1 MKEHGSNFGDFFYH
15 CRVKNFCTI
24 SEIFKKTGISVTQIS
39 NIEKGKHCP
48 NMFTVVALMEA
59 IGYGVF
65 VAKDDDKNFLIR
77 VENFS
82 ELLMELLPDYNMRIL
97 AKQTKIPYS
106 TLVYMN
112 MGKGGSMNN
121 VPKLLKAMGYSIFF
135 RQLEQY
141 PEKKMPNSYK
151 RRE

>member
-1 MKEHGSNFGDFFYH
+1 MKEHGSNFGEFFYH

-65 VAKDDDKNFLIR
+65 VARMTI
-77 VENFS
+77 
-82 ELLMELLPDYNMRIL
+82 
-97 AKQTKIPYS
+97 KI
-106 TLVYMN
+106 
-112 MGKGGSMNN
+112 
-121 VPKLLKAMGYSIFF
+121 F
-135 RQLEQY
+135 
-141 PEKKMPNSYK
+141 
-151 RRE
+151 

>member
-1 MKEHGSNFGDFFYH
+1 
-15 CRVKNFCTI
+15 
-24 SEIFKKTGISVTQIS
+24 
-39 NIEKGKHCP
+39 
-48 NMFTVVALMEA
+48 MFTVVALMEA

-97 AKQTKIPYS
+97 AKQTGIPYS

-135 RQLEQY
+135 RQTEKY